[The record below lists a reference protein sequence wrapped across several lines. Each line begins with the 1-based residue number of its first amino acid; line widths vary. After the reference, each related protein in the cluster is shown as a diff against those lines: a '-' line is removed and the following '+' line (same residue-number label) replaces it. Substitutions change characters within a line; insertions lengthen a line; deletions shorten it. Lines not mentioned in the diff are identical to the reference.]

1 MPALFV
7 FLIYLGMFFSLSFSA
22 PAQAQNFVLPAGLQA
37 SWCSTSWS
45 VSGSTYTCTG
55 DSGKVTFPRDAI
67 VSWAGSITIIANA
80 GFVINNAKLGSK
92 NSPVLLRA
100 PNGGAEITSQPG
112 AEIYG
117 SIETQGVIKL
127 DGAYVSGA
135 LSSSNGSITLTG
147 GRVDGL
153 VKTEC
158 CTLVAKNTDLLGGAQ
173 SNSNMTIEGGRISGE
188 FKIANARGGLVNN
201 SISISNAE
209 MVSGYV
215 NAFNVTISGSQ
226 LGSAQS
232 PVEIIARGN
241 DLKLTDNS
249 VVYGHVEVANTYG
262 VIDIQPGSRVI
273 GTCLADSKRNP
284 NVNSNVIGECGG
296 GTVPAVHHY
305 RLDYS
310 PTALTCSSLSVTI
323 TACADA
329 NCSSTSSTP
338 SSLALSPS
346 AGWSISNPITFTG
359 TTTATLVVRS
369 PGEITLGVDSA
380 APASSSGL
388 VCSTSGCK
396 VMFHDSG
403 FVMRDLSP
411 LVAGKPRTGTIQAVR
426 KSDSSPGCA
435 PAFSGGPRTLQ
446 FSAHY
451 VEPTGPFGTALT
463 LRVGNTDLVPDGP
476 AQNVSLTF
484 DSSATAPFPVSYLDA
499 GVVRLNAAF
508 TGTTS
513 SGPGGQ
519 SEVGLQMT
527 GSSELVSRPFGLCL
541 ETDLK
546 HDSSK
551 RFARAAGGETV
562 HVAGDAFELRVRAV
576 AWTAADEADPDAS
589 APRQPRI
596 CENPTTP
603 NYEQAGISLT
613 HAVLEP
619 DPPANNGNLTIKSY
633 AHQRGERTVLAGQK
647 IDEVGIF
654 QLTAEPPAYW
664 GHSMAHAVTLSD
676 RIGRFIPARLLV
688 TGVGSLKSCDGVSY
702 QGEPLEYQVVPSLT
716 VTALNLADQP
726 AGNYDRGSFWR
737 LENRPSEQWLTQE
750 TERDITS
757 KLSLNR
763 RPVENG
769 VDDGDGARVFS
780 SEKDDPDIN
789 WDLKYGRSSS
799 PGSEDLKFS
808 LRNYYPKEVLTD
820 QDEVCHRAN
829 EDAECD
835 GYILDLDGGDIRL
848 GRLQIGNAHG
858 SELENLTLPWSIQSW
873 QAPGVFL
880 TEAEDSCSAVGWL
893 DPDLDDFTGELE
905 GHTSLVPSEVTGHNG
920 VLELRAPGRGHT
932 GSATV
937 GFPSL
942 PEWFWYDWRG
952 EGQAASRGLATFGI
966 YQGPK
971 PLIFRREL
979 YRGM

>member
-1 MPALFV
+1 MRLKMEGLLR
-7 FLIYLGMFFSLSFSA
+7 LITGCLLLGAGSVGVAATYDLSSGQYPPCSTTWSVDGDTYICTGNGRVSLSNNDVVTASRASTLRANNGFSLGNGQIGSASA
-22 PAQAQNFVLPAGLQA
+22 PIALL
-37 SWCSTSWS
+37 
-45 VSGSTYTCTG
+45 STYGTVTSSSGAVVFGDIQANALIELTGATVTGNLRANNAGISLVGSRITGAVSASNAVSLSSTDVTG
-55 DSGKVTFPRDAI
+55 DI
-67 VSWAGSITIIANA
+67 
-80 GFVINNAKLGSK
+80 
-92 NSPVLLRA
+92 
-100 PNGGAEITSQPG
+100 
-112 AEIYG
+112 
-117 SIETQGVIKL
+117 
-127 DGAYVSGA
+127 
-135 LSSSNGSITLTG
+135 SSSNGTITVIGGTLRGNISGGCCDISLSSLSLYGNVSAVSADILLSSAQVTGNLNTTNQVSLDKSTVNGNVTAATWHNQTIKGTGNSFIYGVCVPSITTP
-147 GRVDGL
+147 
-153 VKTEC
+153 
-158 CTLVAKNTDLLGGAQ
+158 AKLC
-173 SNSNMTIEGGRISGE
+173 SGE
-188 FKIANARGGLVNN
+188 A
-201 SISISNAE
+201 
-209 MVSGYV
+209 
-215 NAFNVTISGSQ
+215 
-226 LGSAQS
+226 
-232 PVEIIARGN
+232 PVAG
-241 DLKLTDNS
+241 
-249 VVYGHVEVANTYG
+249 
-262 VIDIQPGSRVI
+262 
-273 GTCLADSKRNP
+273 
-284 NVNSNVIGECGG
+284 
-296 GTVPAVHHY
+296 VHHY
-305 RLDYS
+305 RLS
-310 PTALTCSSLSVTI
+310 FASQALTCQAQSVLVSACMNAECSTVSSSSSSLMITPGGTAMTFTGQGTGSVAVR
-323 TACADA
+323 TAQTVILSVSAASPAPSNPTLCQVDGVVSA
-329 NCSSTSSTP
+329 NCSM
-338 SSLALSPS
+338 
-346 AGWSISNPITFTG
+346 TFN
-359 TTTATLVVRS
+359 
-369 PGEITLGVDSA
+369 
-380 APASSSGL
+380 
-388 VCSTSGCK
+388 
-396 VMFHDSG
+396 DSG

-411 LVAGKPRTGTIQAVR
+411 LVAGKPRTATIQAVR

-451 VEPTGPFGTALT
+451 VEPTGPFGTELT

-702 QGEPLEYQVVPSLT
+702 QGESLEYEIVPSLT
-716 VTALNLADQP
+716 VTALNR
-726 AGNYDRGSFWR
+726 AGESAENYDRGSFWS
-737 LENRPSEQWLTQE
+737 LENSPSEQWLTQE
-750 TERDITS
+750 TGRDITS

-769 VDDGDGARVFS
+769 VDDGDGARVFT
-780 SEKDDPDIN
+780 SERNDTSMD
-789 WDLKYGRSSS
+789 WDLNYARSSS
-799 PGSEDLKFS
+799 PGSADLAFS
-808 LRNYYPKEVLTD
+808 LRQYYPEALLVD
-820 QDEVCHRAN
+820 QDGVCHRAN
-829 EDAECD
+829 GNADCD
-835 GYILDLDGGDIRL
+835 GYALDLSGGDIRL
-848 GRLQIGNAHG
+848 GRLQVGNAHG
-858 SELENLTLPWSIQSW
+858 SELENLALPWRIQSW

-880 TEAEDSCSAVGWL
+880 AEAKDSCSSAEWL
-893 DPDLDDFTGELE
+893 PPNLDDITPGLK
-905 GHTSLVPSEVTGHNG
+905 GHTSLESGVVQGHQG
-920 VLELRAPGRGHT
+920 VLVLLAPGRGHT
-932 GSATV
+932 GSATA
-937 GFPSL
+937 GFPDL
-942 PEWFWYDWRG
+942 PDWFWYDWRG
-952 EGQAASRGLATFGI
+952 PESSRGLATFGI
-966 YQGPK
+966 YEGAK
-971 PLIFRREL
+971 PLIFRREV
-979 YRGM
+979 YR

>member
-1 MPALFV
+1 MKLKMEGLLR
-7 FLIYLGMFFSLSFSA
+7 LITGCLLLGAGSVGFAASYNLSSGQY
-22 PAQAQNFVLPAGLQA
+22 PP
-37 SWCSTSWS
+37 CSTSWS
-45 VSGSTYTCTG
+45 VSGDTYTYTCTG
-55 DSGKVTFPRDAI
+55 DGRISLGNNDIVTASRASTLRADNGFSLSNGRIGSAGAPIALVSTYGTVTSSSGAVVFGDI
-67 VSWAGSITIIANA
+67 QANA
-80 GFVINNAKLGSK
+80 LIELTGATVTGN
-92 NSPVLLRA
+92 LRA
-100 PNGGAEITSQPG
+100 NSAGISLVGSRITGA
-112 AEIYG
+112 
-117 SIETQGVIKL
+117 
-127 DGAYVSGA
+127 VSASNAVSLSSTDVTGDI
-135 LSSSNGSITLTG
+135 SSSNGTLTVIG
-147 GRVDGL
+147 G
-153 VKTEC
+153 
-158 CTLVAKNTDLLGGAQ
+158 TLRGN
-173 SNSNMTIEGGRISGE
+173 ISGGCCDISLSNLSLYGNVSAVSADILLSSAQVTGNLNTTNQVSLD
-188 FKIANARGGLVNN
+188 KSTVN
-201 SISISNAE
+201 
-209 MVSGYV
+209 G
-215 NAFNVTISGSQ
+215 NVTAATWHNQTIKGT
-226 LGSAQS
+226 
-232 PVEIIARGN
+232 GN
-241 DLKLTDNS
+241 S
-249 VVYGHVEVANTYG
+249 FIYG
-262 VIDIQPGSRVI
+262 VCIPSA
-273 GTCLADSKRNP
+273 TTPAKLCS
-284 NVNSNVIGECGG
+284 GEEPVAG
-296 GTVPAVHHY
+296 VHHY
-305 RLDYS
+305 RLS
-310 PTALTCSSLSVTI
+310 FASQALTCQAQTVLVSACMNAECSTVSSSASTLTITPGGTAMTFTGQGTGSVAVRTAQTVTLSVSAASPAPSNPTL
-323 TACADA
+323 CQVDGVVSA
-329 NCSSTSSTP
+329 NCSM
-338 SSLALSPS
+338 
-346 AGWSISNPITFTG
+346 TFN
-359 TTTATLVVRS
+359 
-369 PGEITLGVDSA
+369 
-380 APASSSGL
+380 
-388 VCSTSGCK
+388 
-396 VMFHDSG
+396 DSG

-411 LVAGKPRTGTIQAVR
+411 LVAGKPRTATIQAVR

-451 VEPTGPFGTALT
+451 VEPAGPFGTALT
-463 LRVGNTDLVPDGP
+463 LRVGNTDLVPGGP

-562 HVAGDAFELRVRAV
+562 HVAGKEFELRVRAV
-576 AWTAADEADPDAS
+576 AWTPADEPDPDAS

-619 DPPANNGNLTIKSY
+619 DPPANNGNLTIDSY

-654 QLTAEPPAYW
+654 QLTAEPPTYW

-702 QGEPLEYQVVPSLT
+702 QGEPLEYQAVPSLT

-737 LENRPSEQWLTQE
+737 LENKPSEQWLTQE

-763 RPVENG
+763 RLVENG

-780 SEKDDPDIN
+780 SEKYDPDIN
-789 WDLKYGRSSS
+789 WDLKYARSSS

-880 TEAEDSCSAVGWL
+880 AEAEDSCSAVGWL

-952 EGQAASRGLATFGI
+952 EGQSASRGLATFGI